1 MNSLLVWSL
10 LVVSM
15 YLPVAEASAV
25 YAAVELAQLPVSLG
39 QEKVDL
45 SGTTYYFSFS
55 LQRKPLRNAELFQ
68 QRPAPLSPGQS

>member
-1 MNSLLVWSL
+1 
-10 LVVSM
+10 M

-45 SGTTYYFSFS
+45 KVEPLTIFHFLYKENLSEMLSFFNKDQHHS
-55 LQRKPLRNAELFQ
+55 ALVSRKKEARSFLCLF
-68 QRPAPLSPGQS
+68 